1 MLFKK
6 LKSVDSLCAISIS
19 ACGSQIMLISLVWI
33 VLTIAT
39 LLKTH
44 WRLWFQGPELKPSFV
59 LICLFSYSVAFTS
72 VSIKK
77 RSLFSN
83 GSIFLRTPR
92 DMEKTRCDW
101 SFSIQIRFL
110 LWSNWTHVGPAKN
123 VPWLVTI
130 IQICFL
136 LWSRSQRPRDLQIS
150 PYDWSELF
158 QICAL
163 LWQGWR
169 RMFFNGFTTHSRKPQ
184 RKMHKIG
191 IFLIY
196 YKKFINR
203 EVALTLFLLNAC
215 ENLILLW
222 LQPISEAISFQFK
235 WRKSSIHS
243 ESQCKLKLAR
253 AWGVLIYYT
262 MTSHGDVLDSSV
274 SWLVKLKARWSLKFQ
289 LRLRLRFRWNED
301 VGMNE
306 KECVKPGATTQES
319 ARAEFFRK
327 QKV

>member
-6 LKSVDSLCAISIS
+6 LKSVDSLCALSVS
-19 ACGSQIMLISLVWI
+19 ARGIQIMLISVVWI

-39 LLKTH
+39 LLKKTLY

-59 LICLFSYSVAFTS
+59 LICLFLYSVAFSS

-92 DMEKTRCDW
+92 DLEKTRCDW
-101 SFSIQIRFL
+101 SFSIQIRSL
-110 LWSNWTHVGPAKN
+110 LWSNWTHVGPTNN

-169 RMFFNGFTTHSRKPQ
+169 RMFSTASLR
-184 RKMHKIG
+184 
-191 IFLIY
+191 
-196 YKKFINR
+196 
-203 EVALTLFLLNAC
+203 TL
-215 ENLILLW
+215 EN
-222 LQPISEAISFQFK
+222 
-235 WRKSSIHS
+235 HS
-243 ESQCKLKLAR
+243 ERCIKLAFFSFITKR
-253 AWGVLIYYT
+253 
-262 MTSHGDVLDSSV
+262 SSTA
-274 SWLVKLKARWSLKFQ
+274 K
-289 LRLRLRFRWNED
+289 LRL
-301 VGMNE
+301 
-306 KECVKPGATTQES
+306 PS
-319 ARAEFFRK
+319 SS
-327 QKV
+327 